1 VRVRHVAPIAAIR
14 ASGVTAVRLY
24 VEAPDNLGGFVRHYE
39 VDDLVRVVAPY

>member
-1 VRVRHVAPIAAIR
+1 MQVRHVAPIAAIR
-14 ASGVTAVRLY
+14 AAGVTAARLD